1 VFFSYFG
8 EQPEIGAMIMDH
20 EVSAN
25 RVRWEKILGISGAC
39 VVLILIGYMTRPMID
54 KLIGPWERYAVVTE
68 NISLRDHALEVDG
81 MKLPST
87 GTIVKGTVVKTT
99 NLSDG
104 KKMYFEISDW
114 GYDYQ
119 LKFIG
124 DRKAVKAFMK
134 EQSAPSAKRPRAL

>member
-1 VFFSYFG
+1 M
-8 EQPEIGAMIMDH
+8 AN
-20 EVSAN
+20 EVNAN
-25 RVRWEKILGISGAC
+25 KLRWDKILKVFGAC
-39 VVLILIGYMTRPMID
+39 AVLISIGYMIHPMIE
-54 KLIGPWERYAVVTE
+54 KLISPWERYAVVTE

-134 EQSAPSAKRPRAL
+134 EQSAPTAKRPRTL